1 MKGTQRRR
9 DERASSP
16 AETVPPAD
24 GGLTDPGAVRNT
36 LLQFAS
42 QIATAAFTSVLTLY
56 LVRALGASGYGVYAL
71 AVSVGTLLLLPA
83 GLGLPWAVGR
93 FLADHRAD
101 IDHARAILILGLKLQ
116 FPAAV
121 LAGAGLFA
129 ASGAIASAYGDPHLA
144 WPLRWVA
151 MSLIGQALFAFLTS
165 MAQSVRR
172 VAVGLWMVLIE
183 SATETSASVALVLA
197 GGGAAGAALGK
208 AIGYTVAA
216 TIGLFLTLRLLG
228 GQRRRSLAPA
238 PVALRT
244 LTSYAGAM
252 FVVDV
257 TWSAI
262 AQVDVLLIGA
272 LLSSAAVGSFSAVLR
287 IMTVL
292 GYLGL
297 AVAGGIAPRL
307 ALGAGSPDTR
317 AFAEAARYLIIVQG
331 LAIAPTVIWATPIVG
346 LLLGPGYR
354 SSAEIMQ
361 VLSLAYFVA
370 APAALFSVAVTYL
383 GEARRRVTIMLGTLV
398 LGLLA
403 TYVLIT
409 TAGLVGAA
417 IADDI
422 VAVVYVA
429 AHIWICSRMIT
440 LDLRRLAWCGLRTL
454 IAAGA
459 MMLPMLLAG
468 TSHLS
473 LAGWLGGASA
483 GGAAYAAVLLLT
495 RELSVAEVRSV
506 TARLWSGARS
516 TSEAER

>member
-1 MKGTQRRR
+1 MRHRPR
-9 DERASSP
+9 DDVSSP
-16 AETVPPAD
+16 AATVSSPD
-24 GGLTDPGAVRNT
+24 GGLADPGAVRNT

-42 QIATAAFTSVLTLY
+42 QLATAAFTSVLTLY

-71 AVSVGTLLLLPA
+71 AVSVGALLLLPA

-101 IDHARAILILGLKLQ
+101 TDQARAILIMGLKLQ
-116 FPAAV
+116 IPAALV
-121 LAGAGLFA
+121 
-129 ASGAIASAYGDPHLA
+129 

-151 MSLIGQALFAFLTS
+151 LSLIGQALFGFLTS

-172 VAVGLWMVLIE
+172 VAVGLWMVVVE
-183 SATETSASVALVLA
+183 SAVETSASITLVLA
-197 GGGAAGAALGK
+197 GAGAAGAALGK
-208 AIGYTVAA
+208 AIGYSVAA
-216 TIGLFLTLRLLG
+216 TIGVFLTLRLLG
-228 GQRRRSLAPA
+228 GARRRSLVPA
-238 PVALRT
+238 PVGLRT

-252 FVVDV
+252 FVVDL

-262 AQVDVLLIGA
+262 SQVDVLLIGA

-307 ALGAGSPDTR
+307 SLGAGSPDTR

-331 LAIAPTVIWATPIVG
+331 LMIAPTVIWAAPIVG

-354 SSAEIMQ
+354 GSAEIMR
-361 VLSLAYFVA
+361 VLSVAYFVG

-383 GEARRRVTIMLGTLV
+383 GEARRRVAIMLGTLT
-398 LGLLA
+398 LGLIA
-403 TYVLIT
+403 TYVLLR
-409 TAGLVGAA
+409 AVGLVGAA

-422 VAVVYVA
+422 VSVVYVS
-429 AHIWICSRMIT
+429 AHVWICSRMIT
-440 LDLRRLAWCGLRTL
+440 LDLRRLAWSSLRTL

-459 MMLPMLLAG
+459 MMLPMLAVG

-473 LAGWLGGASA
+473 VAGWIGGLCA
-483 GGAAYAAVLLLT
+483 GGTAYGAVLLLT
-495 RELSVAEVRSV
+495 RELSVTELRGLP
-506 TARLWSGARS
+506 ARLRTGSRGGNA
-516 TSEAER
+516 

>member
-1 MKGTQRRR
+1 MRHRPR
-9 DERASSP
+9 DDVSSP
-16 AETVPPAD
+16 AATVSSPD
-24 GGLTDPGAVRNT
+24 GGLADPGAVRNT

-42 QIATAAFTSVLTLY
+42 QLATAAFTSVLTLY

-71 AVSVGTLLLLPA
+71 AVSVGALLLLPA

-101 IDHARAILILGLKLQ
+101 TDQARAILIMGLKLQ
-116 FPAAV
+116 IPAAV
-121 LAGAGLFA
+121 VASVGLFA
-129 ASGAIASAYGDPHLA
+129 ASGAVASGYGDPRLV

-151 MSLIGQALFAFLTS
+151 LSLIGQALFGFLTS

-172 VAVGLWMVLIE
+172 VAVGLWMVVVE
-183 SATETSASVALVLA
+183 SAVETSASITLVLA
-197 GGGAAGAALGK
+197 GAGAAGAALGK
-208 AIGYTVAA
+208 AIGYSVAA
-216 TIGLFLTLRLLG
+216 TIGVFLTLRLLG
-228 GQRRRSLAPA
+228 GARRRSLVPA
-238 PVALRT
+238 PVGLRT

-252 FVVDV
+252 FVVDL

-262 AQVDVLLIGA
+262 SQVDVLLIGA

-307 ALGAGSPDTR
+307 SLGAGSPDTR

-331 LAIAPTVIWATPIVG
+331 LMIAPTVIWAAPIVG

-354 SSAEIMQ
+354 GSAEIMR
-361 VLSLAYFVA
+361 VLSVAYFVG

-383 GEARRRVTIMLGTLV
+383 GEARRRVAIMLGTLT
-398 LGLLA
+398 LGLIA
-403 TYVLIT
+403 TYVLLR
-409 TAGLVGAA
+409 AVGLVGAA

-422 VAVVYVA
+422 VSVVYVS
-429 AHIWICSRMIT
+429 AHVWICSRMIT
-440 LDLRRLAWCGLRTL
+440 LDLRRLAWSSLRTL

-459 MMLPMLLAG
+459 MMLPMLAVG

-473 LAGWLGGASA
+473 VAGWIGGLCA
-483 GGAAYAAVLLLT
+483 GGTAYGAVLLLT
-495 RELSVAEVRSV
+495 RELSVTELRGLP
-506 TARLWSGARS
+506 ARLRTGSRGGNA
-516 TSEAER
+516 